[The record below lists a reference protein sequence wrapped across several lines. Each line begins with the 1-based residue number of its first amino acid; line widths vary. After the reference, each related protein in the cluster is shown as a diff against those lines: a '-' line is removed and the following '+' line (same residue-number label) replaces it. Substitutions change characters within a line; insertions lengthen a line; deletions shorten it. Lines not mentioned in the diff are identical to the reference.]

1 MKKRILCLGD
11 SNTWGYIPGTG
22 NRYEKEVRWTGRLEM
37 ALREEYEVIEEGMN
51 GRTTAFT
58 DRIEP
63 GTCALDYLYP
73 CLVSHFPLNYII
85 IMLGTNDTKLR
96 YGVNAV
102 EIGYGMDEILL
113 QIEDT
118 CRRKN
123 QNPEKII
130 IAPAELYSKKEWV
143 EFSEESCRKV
153 KQLTNEYRKIA
164 ELHNAKFLSVP
175 EIFNVDCIGC
185 DGIHF
190 TEEGHRRLADELKK
204 LVENAEKQKNY

>member
-11 SNTWGYIPGTG
+11 SNTWGYVPGTG

-37 ALREEYEVIEEGMN
+37 ALQEEYEVIEEGMN

-63 GTCALDYLYP
+63 GICTLDYLYP
-73 CLVSHFPLNYII
+73 CLISQFPLDCIL
-85 IMLGTNDTKLR
+85 IMLGTNDTKTR
-96 YGVNAV
+96 YSVNAV

-118 CRRKN
+118 CKRKN

-130 IAPAELYSKKEWV
+130 IAPADLYPQKEWV
-143 EFSEESCRKV
+143 EFSEESRCKV
-153 KQLTNEYRKIA
+153 KQLTKEYRQIA
-164 ELHNAKFLSVP
+164 EIHNAKFVSVP
-175 EIFNVDCIGC
+175 ELFDADCIGC

-190 TEEGHRRLADELKK
+190 TEEGHRRLADELKN
-204 LVENAEKQKNY
+204 LIEKTDRKRSY